1 MAPTFRHGRSVRV
14 CIDQHDMSPI
24 LNSVNQSASADAA
37 EVTSFGQDDRAY
49 IPGLRTGTVSFE
61 GLGDFSSE
69 EKDSAFD
76 GELGS
81 TDKSVISWFPNG
93 FTAGNLGYLA
103 SGCLT
108 ARGLNTPFDG
118 AVSASVDYEVSG
130 GIRQGNLLT
139 STATQATA
147 TTWASVNMGGTTHA
161 NGAVGHLHV
170 LAATTSGS
178 GVVARSAL
186 IQDSSNDSVWA
197 DLITFTDVASTAP
210 QSSYERVSATGT
222 VSNYVRARVDTQG
235 STAVSYIIAL
245 GRNP

>member
-14 CIDQHDMSPI
+14 AIDQHDMSPI
-24 LNSVNQSASADAA
+24 LNTVNQTASADTA
-37 EVTSFGQDDRAY
+37 EVTSFADNDREY

-61 GLGDFSSE
+61 GMGDFSTE
-69 EKDSAFD
+69 EKDLTFD
-76 GELGS
+76 SELGS
-81 TDKSVISWFPNG
+81 SDKAVISWFPNG
-93 FTAGNLGYLA
+93 YTAGNIGYLA

-108 ARGLNTPFDG
+108 SRSVNVPFDG
-118 AVSASVDYEVSG
+118 AVSASVDYEVSD
-130 GIRQGNLLT
+130 GIREGYLLT

-147 TTWASVNMGGTTHA
+147 TTWASVQMHGTTHA

-170 LAATTSGS
+170 LDATTSGT
-178 GVVARSAL
+178 GAVELSAL
-186 IQDSSNDSVWA
+186 IQDSSNGSAWA
-197 DLITFTDVASTAP
+197 DLITFTDVSSTAP
-210 QSSYERVSATGT
+210 ESSYERVTATGT

>member
-14 CIDQHDMSPI
+14 AIDQYDMSPI
-24 LNSVNQSASADAA
+24 LNSVNQTASADSP
-37 EVTSFGQDDRAY
+37 EVTSFGNDDRAY
-49 IPGLRTGTVSFE
+49 IPGIRTGTVGFE

-69 EKDSAFD
+69 EKDVAFD
-76 GELGS
+76 SELGS
-81 TDKSVISWFPNG
+81 TAKAVISWFPNG
-93 FTAGNLGYLA
+93 YTAGNLGYLA

-108 ARGLNTPFDG
+108 SRSLNTPFDG
-118 AVSASVDYEVSG
+118 AIAASVDYEVSD
-130 GIRQGNLLT
+130 GIREGYLLT

-147 TTWASVNMGGTTHA
+147 TTWASVQMHGTTHT
-161 NGAVGHLHV
+161 NGAVAHLHV
-170 LAATTSGS
+170 LDATTSGS
-178 GVVARSAL
+178 GTVELSAL

-210 QSSYERVSATGT
+210 QSSYERVSAAGT